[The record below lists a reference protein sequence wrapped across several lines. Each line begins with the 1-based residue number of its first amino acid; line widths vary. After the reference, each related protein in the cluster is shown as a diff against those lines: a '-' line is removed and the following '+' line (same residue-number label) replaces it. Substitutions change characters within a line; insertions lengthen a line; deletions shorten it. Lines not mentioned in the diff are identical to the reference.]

1 MKNLRER
8 RRKKRASHP
17 DFQWM
22 ISSMCPERSE
32 FSSPKS
38 EKRFR
43 YYLETLKNFGPQFG
57 VLRWGAGM
65 GRIEEV
71 SESTSGHIYWFVDV
85 SDHGKVKD
93 IMEDIDFQ
101 KEVIQYWMGAP
112 SVLIDDLV
120 EIYERK
126 REDWKSKQKL
136 K

>member
-8 RRKKRASHP
+8 RRKRRAAHP

-22 ISSMCPERSE
+22 MSAMCPERSE

-43 YYLETLKNFGPQFG
+43 NYLEILKHFNPQFG
-57 VLRWGAGM
+57 VLRWGDI

-71 SESTSGHIYWFVDV
+71 SESTHGHIYWIHDV
-85 SDHGKVKD
+85 SEHGKVQD
-93 IMEDIDFQ
+93 IMEDIDF
-101 KEVIQYWMGAP
+101 KNDVIQYWMGAP
-112 SVLIDDLV
+112 SVLMDDLV
-120 EIYERK
+120 EIYERE
-126 REDWKSKQKL
+126 REEWKSNQKL